1 MKKIAAVFNTK
12 GGCGKTTIS
21 LNMCAAAA
29 GCSQKTLYVWAGAG
43 CADAEM
49 YLGLNRRLPLN
60 PVSETDAI
68 LIREGFYCCQMD
80 ARHAAAFTAGD
91 SFFDLAVFDCQG
103 LPDSYYYEIADRVV
117 IPVEL
122 NRLSTEHA
130 KRCVEDYT
138 RCGHPLKNIMIVVN
152 RLQQSF
158 ISPSDFDGAFG
169 GAAVCGVLPYEK
181 EAEKAAEKGTL
192 YYAENKKSAFLNG
205 VVKIAGEI
213 ISAPAKDHKALTA
226 MFKKQLKPDYA
237 CESHEPRKIPAAG
250 ERRTDALR
258 SAIKKEAHRLLFD
271 EIDLRKIESEAL
283 KNPDKREK
291 IMTEVKEK
299 IKAVLESIK
308 DAPSERHERE
318 ALIKEIYDEAAGLG
332 AIEDMLKDESIT
344 EIMVNRPDLIYIER
358 KGKIQR
364 AKETFTDNASVL
376 RAIERIVLPLGRRI
390 DESQPYVDAR
400 LPDGSRVN
408 AVIPPLAIDGP
419 NITIRKFA
427 KKKLTIKELVEN
439 GSVSFEAAE
448 FLKNAVASRKNILI
462 AGGTGSGKTTL
473 LNILSGFIP
482 DDERIIT
489 VEDSAELQLTQ
500 EHVLRLETRPAN
512 IEGKGEVTIRD
523 LVKNALRMRP
533 DRIVVGECRGGEA
546 LDMLQAM
553 NTGHEGSMTTVH
565 ANSPRDALTRLD
577 VLVLMAG
584 YDLPVKAVREQIR
597 SAIDLIVQQSRLKDG
612 SRKITAIAEVT
623 GMDGDMI
630 LMHNIFE
637 MKEGALVSM

>member
-1 MKKIAAVFNTK
+1 MKRVAAVFNTK
-12 GGCGKTTIS
+12 DGCGKTTIA

-29 GCSQKTLYVWAGAG
+29 AGSKKTLYVWAGAG
-43 CADAEM
+43 CADAEL
-49 YLGLNRRLPLN
+49 YLGLERRLPEN
-60 PVSETDAI
+60 PSDSSGTIAVK
-68 LIREGFYCCQMD
+68 EGFYCCAMD
-80 ARHAAAFTAGD
+80 TAKAAAFMGAD
-91 SFFDLAVFDCQG
+91 DFFDLVVFDCQG
-103 LPDSYYYEIADRVV
+103 LPDSYYYEIADRVI
-117 IPVEL
+117 IPAEL
-122 NRLSTEHA
+122 SRLSTEHA

-138 RCGHPLKNIMIVVN
+138 RCGHPLKNIMVVVN
-152 RLQQSF
+152 KSQQAF
-158 ISPSDFDGAFG
+158 ISQSDLDGVFG
-169 GAAVCGVLPYEK
+169 GAGVFAVLPFEK
-181 EAEKAAEKGTL
+181 EAEKASEKSML
-192 YYAENKKSAFLNG
+192 YYASGKKSAFLDG
-205 VVKIAGEI
+205 VSKTAGEI
-213 ISAPAKDHKALTA
+213 LTADAKDHKALTK
-226 MFKKQLKPDYA
+226 MFKNSCKPGFGYQKA
-237 CESHEPRKIPAAG
+237 EQGEAPVVG
-250 ERRTDALR
+250 ERKHDNKR
-258 SAIKKEAHRLLFD
+258 SLIKKEAHRLLFE

-283 KNPDKREK
+283 KNPEKREK
-291 IMTEVKEK
+291 IMAEVKEK
-299 IKAVLESIK
+299 IKAVLERVK

-318 ALIKEIYDEAAGLG
+318 ELIKEIFDEAAGLG
-332 AIEDMLKDESIT
+332 AIEDMLKDETIT
-344 EIMVNRPDLIYIER
+344 EIMVNRPDLIYLER
-358 KGKIQR
+358 KGKIYK
-364 AKETFTDNASVL
+364 AKQTFTDNESVL

-439 GSVSFEAAE
+439 GSISFDAAE
-448 FLKNAVASRKNILI
+448 FLKNAVVSRKNILI

-482 DDERIIT
+482 GDERIIT

-612 SRKITAIAEVT
+612 SRKVTAIAEIT
-623 GMDGDMI
+623 GMEGDMI
-630 LMHNIFE
+630 LMHNLFE
-637 MKEGALVSM
+637 MKEGCLVSL